1 MTVALTTVTCGDATP
16 PNSTCGVPQQRQSS
30 VDVLNSTVS
39 PPVAEP
45 KLGKN
50 VKTSVDCA

>member
-16 PNSTCGVPQQRQSS
+16 PNRTCGVPQQRQSS
-30 VDVLNSTVS
+30 VEVLNSTVS
-39 PPVAEP
+39 PPVGEP